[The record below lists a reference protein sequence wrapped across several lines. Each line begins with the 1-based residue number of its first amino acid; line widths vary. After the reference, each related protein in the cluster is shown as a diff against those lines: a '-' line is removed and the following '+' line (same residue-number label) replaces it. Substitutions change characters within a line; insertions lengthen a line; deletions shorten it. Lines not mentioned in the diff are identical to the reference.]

1 MPAAWATTPAY
12 FLVFAFLCGAV
23 GFRLGW
29 RFHHR
34 VALLAAQSAFGWMA
48 FLLAWAMVGTGWAAV
63 SVGAWALGTTFTSIY
78 VFLGHPAE
86 ADERVIR
93 AAAYRASMLRWLES
107 GEGPDAH
114 PRAILLRHAR
124 EAIWYTAAAIATANL
139 ASIAM
144 GAFLLNEMNAY
155 VATLLR
161 AGKRTGRVLLLS
173 WNVWSIVRVVA
184 YVMIGAAAS
193 APLLRLAG
201 WRVDEGAV
209 RTLAIAGAAGLAL
222 DVVLKLTLRAACG
235 RALRPAVDLAAAKS
249 NRSSEAPLALHLD

>member
-1 MPAAWATTPAY
+1 MPATWATTPAY

-63 SVGAWALGTTFTSIY
+63 GQRVGARND
-78 VFLGHPAE
+78 GHFGVRSFSATPAE

-124 EAIWYTAAAIATANL
+124 GRPSGTPRRRW
-139 ASIAM
+139 
-144 GAFLLNEMNAY
+144 
-155 VATLLR
+155 R
-161 AGKRTGRVLLLS
+161 PRTS
-173 WNVWSIVRVVA
+173 
-184 YVMIGAAAS
+184 
-193 APLLRLAG
+193 P
-201 WRVDEGAV
+201 
-209 RTLAIAGAAGLAL
+209 
-222 DVVLKLTLRAACG
+222 
-235 RALRPAVDLAAAKS
+235 
-249 NRSSEAPLALHLD
+249 RSRWARISSTR